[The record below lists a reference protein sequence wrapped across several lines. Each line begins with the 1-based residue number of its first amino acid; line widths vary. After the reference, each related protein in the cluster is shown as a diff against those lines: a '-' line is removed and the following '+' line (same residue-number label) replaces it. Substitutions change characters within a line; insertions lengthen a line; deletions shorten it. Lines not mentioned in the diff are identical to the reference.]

1 MPHEAGSLLSG
12 SLDFLLCLTCLA
24 IAVASARAANDYLFH
39 GFLWVAAA
47 AFVGAMNL
55 GGLTWT
61 NDTHRWLSAVATGP
75 GMLLLGLGVFGATF
89 GRVRAARW
97 IAPAL
102 SISGAG
108 LIFYLWH
115 AKSPQLGAVTTGMGV
130 LLLIALVMLAVQAFR
145 CGRTAPAAAALG
157 AIALLMFAG
166 FGVNKLPL
174 PGDGA
179 IHHVDVLHVVL
190 VACYGLVWI
199 AAGGMSARGIWG

>member
-1 MPHEAGSLLSG
+1 MPLETGSLLSG

-97 IAPAL
+97 IAPAI
-102 SISGAG
+102 SIGNTG
-108 LIFYLWH
+108 LIFFLWQ
-115 AKSPQLGAVTTGMGV
+115 AKSPRLEAVTMGMV
-130 LLLIALVMLAVQAFR
+130 VVLLIALLVLAVQAFR
-145 CGRTAPAAAALG
+145 SGSTLAAGPALG
-157 AIALLMFAG
+157 AIGLLLFVG
-166 FGVNKLPL
+166 FGVSKVPL
-174 PGDGA
+174 ASDGL
-179 IHHVDVLHVVL
+179 IHHDDVVHVVL
-190 VACYGLVWI
+190 VACYVLVWL
-199 AAGGMSARGIWG
+199 GVRGVSARGIRG

>member
-1 MPHEAGSLLSG
+1 MPLESGSLLSS

-24 IAVASARAANDYLFH
+24 IAVASAWAANDYLFH

-75 GMLLLGLGVFGATF
+75 GMLLLGLGVAGATF

-102 SISGAG
+102 SIGGAG
-108 LIFYLWH
+108 LIFYLWY
-115 AKSPQLGAVTTGMGV
+115 AKSPRLEAVTTGMGV
-130 LLLIALVMLAVQAFR
+130 LLLVALVLLAVQAFR
-145 CGRTAPAAAALG
+145 SGRIAPAVATLG
-157 AIALLMFAG
+157 AIGLLLFAG

-174 PGDGA
+174 ADA
-179 IHHVDVLHVVL
+179 SQIHPVDVLHIVL
-190 VACYGLVWI
+190 IACYLLVWI
-199 AAGGMSARGIWG
+199 GVRGVSARGIWG

>member
-24 IAVASARAANDYLFH
+24 IAVASARAANDYLYH

-75 GMLLLGLGVFGATF
+75 GMLLLGLGVAGATF
-89 GRVRAARW
+89 GRAGAARW
-97 IAPAL
+97 IAPVL
-102 SISGAG
+102 SIGGAG
-108 LIFYLWH
+108 LVFYLWH
-115 AKSPQLGAVTTGMGV
+115 AKSPRLGAVTTGMGV
-130 LLLIALVMLAVQAFR
+130 LLLIALVVLAVQAFR
-145 CGRTAPAAAALG
+145 SGRVTPAAAALG
-157 AIALLMFAG
+157 AIGLLLFAG
-166 FGVNKLPL
+166 YGVSKVPL
-174 PGDGA
+174 ADDGL

-190 VACYGLVWI
+190 VTCYVLVWI
-199 AAGGMSARGIWG
+199 AVRGVAARGIWG

>member
-1 MPHEAGSLLSG
+1 MPLETGLLLSG

-24 IAVASARAANDYLFH
+24 IAVVSARAANDYLFH

-115 AKSPQLGAVTTGMGV
+115 AKSPRLDAVTTGMS
-130 LLLIALVMLAVQAFR
+130 LTLLIALVVLAVQAFR
-145 CGRTAPAAAALG
+145 SGRSAPAAAALG
-157 AIALLMFAG
+157 AIGLLLFAG

-174 PGDGA
+174 ASDGL
-179 IHHVDVLHVVL
+179 IRHVDVLHVVL
-190 VACYGLVWI
+190 VACYVLVWL
-199 AAGGMSARGIWG
+199 GVRGLTARGAWG